1 MTTAGGAGRPGG
13 SVPRGTVPPAARQ
26 PGAVQPDAVQLDA
39 VQLDITGMTCA
50 SCANRIERKLNK
62 LPGVEASVNY
72 ATEKAHVRVVA
83 GAAGDARDGD
93 PGVPDVDAL
102 IATVAAA
109 GYAATVPAPPAS
121 STATA
126 DGTADAAADARAAE
140 VDALRHRT
148 LVSAALALPV
158 VVLSMVPALQFT
170 NWQWLALTLAAPV
183 AVWGAWP
190 FHRAA
195 AVNARHGAA
204 TMDTL
209 VSVGVIAAFAWSL
222 WALFFGD
229 AGRPGMH
236 MSFSLVATHG
246 GPTELYLEVAAAVTV
261 FILLGR
267 WLEARAKR
275 SSGEAL
281 RALLELGAKEATVLR
296 DGQEARVATA
306 GLVPGDLVVLRPGEA
321 IASDALVREGTSAV
335 DLSMLTGES
344 VPVEVGPGDRVVG
357 ATLNVGGRLLVEIT
371 RVGADT
377 ELARLGRL
385 VEEAQS
391 GKAEVQRLADRVSAV
406 FVPVVIGL
414 AVLTFVGWLAFGGL
428 VEGAGAGGSGG
439 FFTGSLQ
446 TAFTAAV
453 ATLIIACPCALGLAT
468 PTALLVGTGRG
479 SQLGIVIRGPQ
490 VLERT
495 RTVDTIVLDK
505 TGTVTTGRMSVRE
518 VVVGDAVVGD
528 GQAVEGEAAAATV
541 DDVLA
546 RAAAVESG
554 SEHPVAR
561 AVEAEAARRGV
572 VVPAVDGF
580 AAHAGAG
587 VQALVDGTLVLVGRP
602 GWLAD
607 EWSVTAPP
615 GLEAAFA
622 AAEATG
628 ATPVAVA
635 WDGRVRGVVT
645 VADTVKPGAREVVE
659 RFRGLGLTPVLLTG
673 DNAGA
678 ARHVAAQVGIAAADV
693 IAQATPQQKVE
704 AVARLQA
711 EGRVVA
717 MVGDGVNDAAAL
729 ATADLGIALGTGTDA
744 AIAAGDLTV
753 VSGELAGVADA
764 IRLARATLGTIKGNL
779 FWAFAYNVAAIPVA
793 MLGLLNPV
801 LAGAAMA
808 ASSVFVVTN
817 SLRLRRFRAG

>member
-1 MTTAGGAGRPGG
+1 
-13 SVPRGTVPPAARQ
+13 
-26 PGAVQPDAVQLDA
+26 
-39 VQLDITGMTCA
+39 MTCA

-93 PGVPDVDAL
+93 PVVPDVDAL

-109 GYAATVPAPPAS
+109 GYGATVPAPPAS
-121 STATA
+121 PTDAA
-126 DGTADAAADARAAE
+126 DGSAGDASDARAGE

-246 GPTELYLEVAAAVTV
+246 GPTELYLEVASAVTV

-275 SSGEAL
+275 RSGEAL

-306 GLVPGDLVVLRPGEA
+306 GLVPGDLVVVRPGEA

-428 VEGAGAGGSGG
+428 VEGAGGGG

-490 VLERT
+490 VLEGT

-518 VVVGDAVVGD
+518 VVLGDVRVGDA
-528 GQAVEGEAAAATV
+528 AAAEV

-561 AVEAEAARRGV
+561 AIEAEAARRGV
-572 VVPAVDGF
+572 VVPAAEQF
-580 AAHAGAG
+580 TAHAGAG

-615 GLEAAFA
+615 DLETAFA

-645 VADTVKPGAREVVE
+645 VADTVKPGAREAVE

-693 IAQATPQQKVE
+693 VAQATPQQKVE

-764 IRLARATLGTIKGNL
+764 IRLSRATLGTIKGNL

>member
-1 MTTAGGAGRPGG
+1 
-13 SVPRGTVPPAARQ
+13 
-26 PGAVQPDAVQLDA
+26 
-39 VQLDITGMTCA
+39 MTCA

-83 GAAGDARDGD
+83 GVAGDGRDGD

-109 GYAATVPAPPAS
+109 GYGATVPAPPAS
-121 STATA
+121 STDVA
-126 DGTADAAADARAAE
+126 DVDAPDARAAE

-158 VVLSMVPALQFT
+158 VVLSMVPALQVT

-204 TMDTL
+204 SMDTL

-246 GPTELYLEVAAAVTV
+246 GPTEIYLEVAAAVTV

-275 SSGEAL
+275 RSGEAL

-306 GLVPGDLVVLRPGEA
+306 SLVPGDLVVVRPGEA
-321 IASDALVREGTSAV
+321 IAGDALVREGTSAV

-428 VEGAGAGGSGG
+428 VDGAGGLFS
-439 FFTGSLQ
+439 GSLQ

-505 TGTVTTGRMSVRE
+505 TGTVTTGRMGVRE
-518 VVVGDAVVGD
+518 VVVAE
-528 GQAVEGEAAAATV
+528 ARAAAV
-541 DDVLA
+541 DEAVTADEVLA

-561 AVEAEAARRGV
+561 AVEAEATRRGV
-572 VVPAVDGF
+572 VVPAADAF
-580 AAHAGAG
+580 AAHPGAGAR
-587 VQALVDGTLVLVGRP
+587 ALVDGTLVLVGRP
-602 GWLAD
+602 GWLTD

-615 GLEAAFA
+615 ELDTAFA

-645 VADTVKPGAREVVE
+645 VADTVKPGAREAVE

-693 IAQATPQQKVE
+693 VAQATPRQKVE

-711 EGRVVA
+711 EGHVVA

-764 IRLARATLGTIKGNL
+764 IRLSRATLGTIKGNL

>member
-13 SVPRGTVPPAARQ
+13 SVPRGTAPRDAAKRDAAM
-26 PGAVQPDAVQLDA
+26 GDAVQRDA
-39 VQLDITGMTCA
+39 VQLDISGMTCA

-83 GAAGDARDGD
+83 GAADDARDGG
-93 PGVPDVDAL
+93 PGVPDVEAL

-109 GYAATVPAPPAS
+109 GYGATVPAPPAS
-121 STATA
+121 STDASDGASDA
-126 DGTADAAADARAAE
+126 DGDAPDARAAE

-209 VSVGVIAAFAWSL
+209 VSVGVVAAFAWSL
-222 WALFFGD
+222 WALFVGD

-246 GPTELYLEVAAAVTV
+246 GPTEIYLEVAAAVTV

-275 SSGEAL
+275 RSGEAL

-296 DGQEARVATA
+296 AGQEARVATA
-306 GLVPGDLVVLRPGEA
+306 SLVPGDLVVVRPGES

-414 AVLTFVGWLAFGGL
+414 AVLTFVGWLAFGG
-428 VEGAGAGGSGG
+428 
-439 FFTGSLQ
+439 SLQ

-505 TGTVTTGRMSVRE
+505 TGTVTTGRMGVRE
-518 VVVGDAVVGD
+518 VVVG
-528 GQAVEGEAAAATV
+528 EAGV

-572 VVPAVDGF
+572 AVPPAEQF
-580 AAHAGAG
+580 AAHPGAG

-615 GLEAAFA
+615 ELEEAFA

-635 WDGRVRGVVT
+635 WDGVVRGVVT
-645 VADTVKPGAREVVE
+645 VADTVKPGAREAVE
-659 RFRGLGLTPVLLTG
+659 RFRRLGLTPVLLTG
-673 DNAGA
+673 DNEGA
-678 ARHVAAQVGIAAADV
+678 ARHVARQVGIEAADV
-693 IAQATPQQKVE
+693 VARATPRQKVE

-711 EGRVVA
+711 DGHVVA

-764 IRLARATLGTIKGNL
+764 IRLSRATLGTIKGNL

>member
-1 MTTAGGAGRPGG
+1 MTRD
-13 SVPRGTVPPAARQ
+13 VQ
-26 PGAVQPDAVQLDA
+26 PGAVQ
-39 VQLDITGMTCA
+39 LDISGMTCA

-83 GAAGDARDGD
+83 GEARDGD
-93 PGVPDVDAL
+93 PGAPDVDAL

-109 GYAATVPAPPAS
+109 GYGATLPAPPAPLAGS
-121 STATA
+121 
-126 DGTADAAADARAAE
+126 ADAAGVDTPDARTTE
-140 VDALRHRT
+140 VVALRHRT

-209 VSVGVIAAFAWSL
+209 VSVGVVAAFAWSL

-246 GPTELYLEVAAAVTV
+246 GPTEIYLEVAAAVTV

-275 SSGEAL
+275 RSGEAL

-296 DGQEARVATA
+296 DGQEARVATSS
-306 GLVPGDLVVLRPGEA
+306 LVPGDLVVVRPGEA

-357 ATLNVGGRLLVEIT
+357 ATINVGGRLLVEIT

-428 VEGAGAGGSGG
+428 VDGTGG
-439 FFTGSLQ
+439 FFAGPLQ

-505 TGTVTTGRMSVRE
+505 TGTVTTGRMGVRE
-518 VVVGDAVVGD
+518 VVVG
-528 GQAVEGEAAAATV
+528 EAETA
-541 DDVLA
+541 DEVLA

-561 AVEAEAARRGV
+561 AVEAEATRRGV
-572 VVPAVDGF
+572 VVPGAEAF

-587 VQALVDGTLVLVGRP
+587 VQALVGGTLVLVGRP

-615 GLEAAFA
+615 ELDRAFA

-659 RFRGLGLTPVLLTG
+659 RFRGLGLRPVLLTG

-678 ARHVAAQVGIAAADV
+678 ARHVATQVGIAAADV
-693 IAQATPQQKVE
+693 VAQATPQQKVE

-711 EGRVVA
+711 DAHVVA

-753 VSGELAGVADA
+753 VGGELAGVADA
-764 IRLARATLGTIKGNL
+764 IRLSRATLGTIKGNL
-779 FWAFAYNVAAIPVA
+779 FWAFAYNVAAIPIA